1 MFRVQGKTFMT
12 LMKELELSK
21 AFPWMISWKNQ
32 LKGEVE
38 VKVTPCLLQKW
49 KINFSSQR
57 KDFHDSLVSIGIV
70 VGFPLDKNLKG
81 LIEYERLK

>member
-1 MFRVQGKTFMT
+1 MT

-32 LKGEVE
+32 LKEVVE

-70 VGFPLDKNLKG
+70 EGFPLGENLKE
-81 LIEYERLK
+81 LIESERLK